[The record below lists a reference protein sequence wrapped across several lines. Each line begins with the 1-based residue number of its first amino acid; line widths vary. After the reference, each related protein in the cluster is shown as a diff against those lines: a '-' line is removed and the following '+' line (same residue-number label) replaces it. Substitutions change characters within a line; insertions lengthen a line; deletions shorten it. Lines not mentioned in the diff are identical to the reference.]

1 MDSNLRRIEDS
12 ITRIRSDIQKYRQ
25 EEMRIRDKVRD
36 AIKRLQFEETRNIN
50 RVQNQIK
57 SKEREIEQLEM
68 SRKQLQARMK

>member
-12 ITRIRSDIQKYRQ
+12 ITRIRGDIQKYRQ
-25 EEMRIRDKVRD
+25 EEMRIRDKVRE